1 MRRITS
7 KGAAMLGM
15 TDRGLLKAGYVADI
29 TVFDPAEI
37 GDRATYLK
45 PIQLAQGVRHVVLG
59 GQVALEDG
67 VQTEIRAGR
76 ILRKP
81 RQ

>member
-1 MRRITS
+1 M
-7 KGAAMLGM
+7 
-15 TDRGLLKAGYVADI
+15 
-29 TVFDPAEI
+29 FDPAEI

-45 PIQLAQGVRHVVLG
+45 PIQLARGVRHVVLG

-67 VQTEIRAGR
+67 VQTEVRAGR